1 MKSTTVVCLALL
13 CLAVALTSNV
23 SAQSSSQDDSS
34 ELVDVEQFGV
44 DNDAFNLAK
53 ANLALPRN
61 RCKNIGNCVHDRICD
76 STCKQWGYKDG
87 ECSGSSCICCS

>member
-13 CLAVALTSNV
+13 CLAVAFTSNV
-23 SAQSSSQDDSS
+23 SAESQDDSS
-34 ELVDVEQFGV
+34 ELLDVEQFGV
-44 DNDAFNLAK
+44 ENDPGNLAK

>member
-23 SAQSSSQDDSS
+23 SAQSQDGSS

-44 DNDAFNLAK
+44 ENDTLNLAK

-61 RCKNIGNCVHDRICD
+61 RCKNIGNCVHDRICN